1 MCGGDSSQHKQAQTA
16 TDTRRQLRCSGTC
29 LSSNG
34 RGYYIAAA
42 GNFERNKIGIDILDG
57 IIGEFVELRMGIVD
71 FSIDISSD

>member
-42 GNFERNKIGIDILDG
+42 GNFERNKIGIDILAG
-57 IIGEFVELRMGIVD
+57 
-71 FSIDISSD
+71 